1 MGDEQP
7 RLSIRG
13 VGRTFLDGRNER
25 AVLSEV
31 HLDVMPGEMVA
42 LMGPSGSGK
51 TTLVM
56 LAAGLDRPTS
66 GQVLIEGVHLSALGA
81 GGLAEVRRT
90 RIGYVEQKL
99 NLLAAL
105 TAAENVALPLE
116 LGGVSARRARVEAI
130 AALDD
135 VGLVELADQGADT
148 LSGGEQQRV
157 AIARALVGTR
167 RLLLADEPTG
177 SLDSLTGES
186 IMRLLRRRCDDGDSV
201 LLTTHDAA
209 HAAWADRVVFL
220 RDGMLVDEAAPRPDA
235 ISFDTATPIDL
246 DGLGD
251 FDDLDGMDIAQ

>member
-1 MGDEQP
+1 MGSEP
-7 RLSIRG
+7 RLSVRG
-13 VGRTFLDGRNER
+13 VGKTFLDGRNER
-25 AVLSEV
+25 AVLTEV
-31 HLDVMPGEMVA
+31 NLDVGPGEMVA

-56 LAAGLDRPTS
+56 LGAGLDRPTS
-66 GQVLIEGVHLSALGA
+66 GQILVEGVHLSALGPP
-81 GGLAEVRRT
+81 GLAELRRT
-90 RIGYVEQKL
+90 RVGYVEQKL

-116 LGGVSARRARVEAI
+116 LGGMPARKAKVEAV
-130 AALDD
+130 AALDS
-135 VGLVELADQGADT
+135 VGLVELADQHADT

-157 AIARALVGTR
+157 AIARALVGSR

-220 RDGMLVDEAAPRPDA
+220 RDGVLIDQAAPRADA
-235 ISFDTATPIDL
+235 ISFSTAAPIQL
-246 DGLGD
+246 DD
-251 FDDLDGMDIAQ
+251 VDDLDAAR